1 MINKIASVVVL
12 TPVAHYNSHTYR
24 HLSCQ
29 ACYDVSDV
37 GLACLS
43 SCTQL
48 AELNF
53 SYCNKVSTRVPLKK
67 VGHFHLPNSFDVV
80 NEHA

>member
-1 MINKIASVVVL
+1 MINNIAPVIVL
-12 TPVAHYNSHTYR
+12 TPVAHYNSHTHR

-53 SYCNKVSTRVPLKK
+53 SYCNKVSTRGPPKEG
-67 VGHFHLPNSFDVV
+67 GH
-80 NEHA
+80 